1 MPSKKIHKIL
11 VANRGEIAV
20 RIINTLKKLS
30 ITSVAIYADNDVESL
45 HCRVADEARPL
56 GGSSLKDTYLNIQK
70 IIDAALDAGAD
81 AIHPGYGFLS
91 ENADFVEACKANN
104 LIFIGPDADSMRL
117 MGDKIRARQFAID
130 NDIPVVWG
138 LVGSVEEIAA
148 HAAALPYP
156 VLIKASAGGGGKGM
170 HIVEDASH
178 LHDSLEQASR
188 EAERYFGNGQIF
200 VEQYIR
206 NPRHI
211 EVQVLADHHGN
222 VIHLYER
229 ECSVQRR
236 YQKVIEE
243 SPSPT
248 LTEERRQA
256 ICNTAVDICKKMN
269 YNNAGTVEFIVD
281 ENQNFYFLEM
291 NTRIQ
296 VEHPVTEQ
304 RTGIDI
310 VEEQIRI
317 ARGKVMGYTQDSIVS
332 NGHAIECRIYAEDPE
347 NNFMPA
353 PAQLT
358 LYHEPKMRGVR
369 IDSSIDGP
377 TIISDSYDPM
387 ISKLI
392 CHGKTRESAIE
403 ITRNALKDYIVQT
416 YKTNIP
422 YLQSIINNKDF
433 IENKIDTSYCE
444 KHQDELIDSMR
455 IMRDDIKKEDVV
467 ALFLFYD
474 FNKLYLENKEID
486 NVWEQIGYWRYN
498 MNVDVVVLGQQTT
511 VNSQRSTV
519 NGQQSTVNG
528 QQSLYH
534 VQIERMNRKSLH
546 CTINGKKYEVLLSQ
560 NGSNI
565 NKVIINGMTESIF
578 VSETSDNNYCVH
590 FKGLDFI
597 CRRNDELN
605 DTKDY
610 SNTEN
615 KNSDMTYRSPMPGKV
630 IKVNVNEGDEVNEG
644 DILCVVEAMKMEN
657 NIKAMTSGKVAKVL
671 VNESDKVD
679 VKNILIELSI

>member
-20 RIINTLKKLS
+20 RIIGTLRKLS
-30 ITSVAIYADNDVESL
+30 INSVAIYADNDADSL
-45 HCRVADEARPL
+45 HCRLADEARPL
-56 GGSSLKDTYLNIQK
+56 GGGSLKDTYLNIQK
-70 IIDAALDAGAD
+70 IIDLALDAGAD

-91 ENADFVEACKANN
+91 ENADFAEACRANN
-104 LIFIGPDADSMRL
+104 LIFIGPDAEAMRL
-117 MGDKIRARQFAID
+117 MGDKIRARQFAIE

-138 LVGSVEEIAA
+138 MVGSVEEIAA
-148 HAAALPYP
+148 QAAALKYP
-156 VLIKASAGGGGKGM
+156 LLIKASAGGGGKGM
-170 HIVEDASH
+170 HIVEEPSQ
-178 LHDSLEQASR
+178 LHPSLEQASR

-211 EVQVLADHHGN
+211 EVQILADHHGN
-222 VIHLYER
+222 VIHLHER

-248 LTEERRQA
+248 LTEEKRHA
-256 ICNTAVDICKKMN
+256 ICETAVNLCKKMN

-317 ARGKVMGYTQDSIVS
+317 ARGKVMGYTQDSIIA

-347 NNFMPA
+347 NDFMPA

-358 LYHEPKMRGVR
+358 LYHEPQMRGVR
-369 IDSSIDGP
+369 IDSSIDRP
-377 TIISDSYDPM
+377 TSISDSYDPM

-392 CHGKTRESAIE
+392 CHGKNREAAIE
-403 ITRNALKDYIVQT
+403 ITKNALKNYIVQT
-416 YKTNIP
+416 RKTNIP
-422 YLQSIINNKDF
+422 YLQSIIDNKDF
-433 IENKIDTSYCE
+433 LENKIDTSYCE
-444 KHQDELIDSMR
+444 KHQDELVAAMHQMR
-455 IMRDDIKKEDVV
+455 NDVKKEDVA

-474 FNKLYLENKEID
+474 FNKLFLDHQEVD
-486 NVWEQIGYWRYN
+486 NVWQEIGYWRYD
-498 MNVDVVVLGQQTT
+498 MNIIVDVDGVSYN
-511 VNSQRSTV
+511 VN
-519 NGQQSTVNG
+519 
-528 QQSLYH
+528 
-534 VQIERMNRKSLH
+534 IEKIRRKSLN
-546 CTINGKKYEVLLSQ
+546 CTINGQSYEVLLSQ
-560 NGSNI
+560 NGSRMS
-565 NKVIINGMTESIF
+565 KVIINGMMETIF
-578 VSETSDNNYCVH
+578 ISETSDNNYRVH
-590 FKGLDFI
+590 LKGLDFI
-597 CRRNDELN
+597 CRRRDELN
-605 DTKDY
+605 DAKDY
-610 SNTEN
+610 SNNESKGN
-615 KNSDMTYRSPMPGKV
+615 DLNYYSPMPGKV
-630 IKVNVNEGDEVNEG
+630 IKVNVKEGDAVKEG
-644 DILCVVEAMKMEN
+644 DVLCVVEAMKMEN
-657 NIKAMTSGKVAKVL
+657 NIKAMTSATVKKVYVD
-671 VNESDKVD
+671 EGEKVD

>member
-20 RIINTLKKLS
+20 RIISTLKKLS
-30 ITSVAIYADNDVESL
+30 ISSVAIYADNDVDSM

-56 GGSSLKDTYLNIQK
+56 GSGSLKDTYLNIQK

-91 ENADFVEACKANN
+91 EDAEFAEACKANN
-104 LIFIGPDADSMRL
+104 LIFIGPDAESMRL
-117 MGDKIRARQFAID
+117 MGDKIRSRQFAIE
-130 NDIPVVWG
+130 NGIPVVWG
-138 LVGSVEEIAA
+138 LVGSVEEIDA

-170 HIVEDASH
+170 RVVEEASQ
-178 LHDSLEQASR
+178 LRPSLEQASR

-200 VEQYIR
+200 IEQYIR

-211 EVQVLADHHGN
+211 EVQILADHHGN

-236 YQKVIEE
+236 YQKIIEE

-317 ARGKVMGYTQDSIVS
+317 ARGKVMGYTQDSIVA

-377 TIISDSYDPM
+377 TTISDSYDPM

-392 CHGKTRESAIE
+392 CHGKTREAAIE

-416 YKTNIP
+416 YRTNIP
-422 YLQSIINNKDF
+422 YLQSVIDNKDF

-444 KHQDELIDSMR
+444 KHQEELLSSMR
-455 IMRDDIKKEDVV
+455 IMRDEIKKEDVV
-467 ALFLFYD
+467 ALFLFHD
-474 FNKLYLENKEID
+474 FNKLYLENKEIN
-486 NVWEQIGYWRYN
+486 NVWERIGYWRYN
-498 MNVDVVVLGQQTT
+498 MNITVSVEQSAVSSQQSAAFN
-511 VNSQRSTV
+511 VKVEKISPKSLKCKI
-519 NGQQSTVNG
+519 NGQD
-528 QQSLYH
+528 
-534 VQIERMNRKSLH
+534 
-546 CTINGKKYEVLLSQ
+546 YEVLLSQ
-560 NGSNI
+560 NGGDI
-565 NKVIINGMTESIF
+565 NKVIINGTTESIF
-578 VSETSDNNYCVH
+578 VSEVSGNSYCVH
-590 FKGLDFI
+590 LRGLDFI

-605 DTKDY
+605 YSKDY
-610 SNTEN
+610 SNTDT
-615 KNSDMTYRSPMPGKV
+615 KNNDMTYYSPMPGKV
-630 IKVNVNEGDEVNEG
+630 IKVNVQEGDDVKEG
-644 DILCVVEAMKMEN
+644 DVLCVVEAMKMEN
-657 NIKAMTSGKVAKVL
+657 NIKAMTSAKVAKVF
-671 VNESDKVD
+671 VAEGDKVD

>member
-20 RIINTLKKLS
+20 RIISTLKKLS
-30 ITSVAIYADNDVESL
+30 ISSVAIYADNDVDSM

-56 GGSSLKDTYLNIQK
+56 GRGSLKDTYLNIQK

-91 ENADFVEACKANN
+91 EDAEFAEACKANN
-104 LIFIGPDADSMRL
+104 LIFIGPDAESMRL
-117 MGDKIRARQFAID
+117 MGDKIRSRQFAIE
-130 NDIPVVWG
+130 NGIPVVWG
-138 LVGSVEEIAA
+138 LVGSVEEIDA

-170 HIVEDASH
+170 RVVEEASQ
-178 LHDSLEQASR
+178 LRPSLEQASR

-200 VEQYIR
+200 IEQYIR

-211 EVQVLADHHGN
+211 EVQILADHHGN

-236 YQKVIEE
+236 YQKIIEE

-317 ARGKVMGYTQDSIVS
+317 ARGKVMGYTQDSIVA

-377 TIISDSYDPM
+377 TTISDSYDPM

-392 CHGKTRESAIE
+392 CHGKTREAAIE

-416 YKTNIP
+416 YRTNIP
-422 YLQSIINNKDF
+422 YLQSVINNKDF

-444 KHQDELIDSMR
+444 KHQEELLSSMR
-455 IMRDDIKKEDVV
+455 TMRDEIKKEDVV
-467 ALFLFYD
+467 ALFLFHD
-474 FNKLYLENKEID
+474 FNKLYLENKEIN
-486 NVWEQIGYWRYN
+486 NVWERIGYWRYN
-498 MNVDVVVLGQQTT
+498 MNITVSVDGQQTT
-511 VNSQRSTV
+511 DNSQQPMAFNVKIEKISPKTLKCKI
-519 NGQQSTVNG
+519 NGQD
-528 QQSLYH
+528 
-534 VQIERMNRKSLH
+534 
-546 CTINGKKYEVLLSQ
+546 YEVLLSQ
-560 NGSNI
+560 NGGDI
-565 NKVIINGMTESIF
+565 NKVIINGTTESIF
-578 VSETSDNNYCVH
+578 VSEVAGNSYCVH
-590 FKGLDFI
+590 LRGLDFI

-605 DTKDY
+605 YSKDY
-610 SNTEN
+610 SNTDT
-615 KNSDMTYRSPMPGKV
+615 KNNDMTYYSPMPGKV
-630 IKVNVNEGDEVNEG
+630 IKVNVKEGDDVMEG
-644 DILCVVEAMKMEN
+644 DVLCVVEAMKMEN
-657 NIKAMTSGKVAKVL
+657 NIKAMASAKVAKVC
-671 VNESDKVD
+671 VAEGDKVD

>member
-11 VANRGEIAV
+11 IANRGEIAV
-20 RIINTLKKLS
+20 RIISTLKKLS
-30 ITSVAIYADNDVESL
+30 IGSVAVYADNDADSL
-45 HCRVADEARPL
+45 HCRLADEARPL
-56 GGSSLKDTYLNIQK
+56 GSGNLKDTYLNIQK
-70 IIDAALDAGAD
+70 IIDLALDAGAD

-91 ENADFVEACKANN
+91 ENADFAEACKANN
-104 LIFIGPDADSMRL
+104 LIFIGPDAEAMRL
-117 MGDKIRARQFAID
+117 MGDKIRARRFAIE

-138 LVGSVEEIAA
+138 LVGSLEEIEAQ
-148 HAAALPYP
+148 AAALPYP

-170 HIVEDASH
+170 HIVNDASQLH
-178 LHDSLEQASR
+178 LSLEQASR

-200 VEQYIR
+200 VEQYIK

-211 EVQVLADHHGN
+211 EVQILADHHGN
-222 VIHLYER
+222 VIHLHER

-236 YQKVIEE
+236 YQKIIEE

-248 LTEERRQA
+248 LTEERRHA
-256 ICNTAVDICKKMN
+256 ICETAVDLCKKMN

-317 ARGKVMGYTQDSIVS
+317 ARGKVMGYTQDSIVA

-347 NNFMPA
+347 NDFMPA
-353 PAQLT
+353 PGNIT

-369 IDSSIDGP
+369 IDSSINGP
-377 TIISDSYDPM
+377 TSISDSYDPM

-416 YKTNIP
+416 HKTNIP
-422 YLQSIINNKDF
+422 YLQSIVDNDDF
-433 IENKIDTSYCE
+433 VNNKIDTSFCE
-444 KHQDELIDSMR
+444 KHQEQLINAMHKMR
-455 IMRDDIKKEDVV
+455 NDIKKEDVV

-474 FNKLYLENKEID
+474 FNKKYLENKTID
-486 NVWEQIGYWRYN
+486 NVWEEVGYWRYN
-498 MNVDVVVLGQQTT
+498 MNVDVEVSNQLSAVSCQHTELF
-511 VNSQRSTV
+511 
-519 NGQQSTVNG
+519 
-528 QQSLYH
+528 H
-534 VQIERMNRKSLH
+534 VTIERIRRKSLY
-546 CTINGKKYEVLLSQ
+546 CTINGQDYEVLLSQ
-560 NGSNI
+560 NSSNI

-578 VSETSDNNYCVH
+578 VSETTDNKYCVH
-590 FKGLDFI
+590 LKGLDFI
-597 CRRNDELN
+597 CRRIDELN
-605 DTKDY
+605 DCCDY
-610 SNTEN
+610 SHTEN
-615 KNSDMTYRSPMPGKV
+615 KDNAMTYRAPMPGKV
-630 IKVNVNEGDEVNEG
+630 IKVNVKEGDDVKEG
-644 DILCVVEAMKMEN
+644 DVLCVVEAMKMEN
-657 NIKAMTSGKVAKVL
+657 NIKAMTSAKVAKVF
-671 VNESDKVD
+671 VEEGDKVD
-679 VKNILIELSI
+679 VKNILIELSL

>member
-1 MPSKKIHKIL
+1 ML

-20 RIINTLKKLS
+20 RIISTLKKLS
-30 ITSVAIYADNDVESL
+30 INSVAVYSDDDADSM

-56 GGSSLKDTYLNIQK
+56 GYGSLKDTYLNIQK
-70 IIDAALDAGAD
+70 IIDVALDAGAD

-91 ENADFVEACKANN
+91 ENADFAEACKANN
-104 LIFIGPDADSMRL
+104 LIFVGPDAEAMRL

-138 LVGSVEEIAA
+138 LVGSLEEIEAQ
-148 HAAALPYP
+148 AAALPYP

-170 HIVEDASH
+170 HIVEDASQ
-178 LHDSLEQASR
+178 LHSSLVQASR

-200 VEQYIR
+200 IEQYIR

-236 YQKVIEE
+236 YQKIIEE

-248 LTEERRQA
+248 LTEERRLA
-256 ICNTAVDICKKMN
+256 ICETAVDLCKKMN

-310 VEEQIRI
+310 VEEQVRI
-317 ARGKVMGYTQDSIVS
+317 ARGKVMGYTQDSIVA

-353 PAQLT
+353 PADIT

-369 IDSSIDGP
+369 IDSSIDRP
-377 TIISDSYDPM
+377 TSISDSYDPM

-416 YKTNIP
+416 DKTNIP
-422 YLQSIINNKDF
+422 YLRSIIDNDDF
-433 IENKIDTSYCE
+433 INNKIDTSYCE
-444 KHQDELIDSMR
+444 KHQDELMMSMLN
-455 IMRDDIKKEDVV
+455 MRDDVKKEDVV

-474 FNKLYLENKEID
+474 FNKKYLENKAID
-486 NVWEQIGYWRYN
+486 NVWEEVGYWRYN
-498 MNVDVVVLGQQTT
+498 MNVDVEVL
-511 VNSQRSTV
+511 SQRTTD
-519 NGQQSTVNG
+519 NRQQSSVF
-528 QQSLYH
+528 H
-534 VQIERMNRKSLH
+534 VQIERITRKSLH
-546 CTINGKKYEVLLSQ
+546 CTINGQGYEVLLSQ
-560 NGSNI
+560 NGGKI

-590 FKGLDFI
+590 LKGLDFI
-597 CRRNDELN
+597 CRRTDELN
-605 DTKDY
+605 DSRDY
-610 SNTEN
+610 SYKED
-615 KNSDMTYRSPMPGKV
+615 KNNDLEYRSPMPGKV
-630 IKVNVNEGDEVNEG
+630 IKVNVKEGDDVKEG
-644 DILCVVEAMKMEN
+644 DVLCVVEAMKMEN
-657 NIKAMTSGKVAKVL
+657 NIKAMTAAKVAKVF
-671 VNESDKVD
+671 VGEGDKVD
-679 VKNILIELSI
+679 VKNILIELSL

>member
-1 MPSKKIHKIL
+1 MPSKKIHKML
-11 VANRGEIAV
+11 VANRGEIAEP
-20 RIINTLKKLS
+20 IISTLKKLS
-30 ITSVAIYADNDVESL
+30 INSVAVYSDDDADSM

-56 GGSSLKDTYLNIQK
+56 GYGSLKDTYLNIQK
-70 IIDAALDAGAD
+70 IIDVALDAGAD

-91 ENADFVEACKANN
+91 ENADFAEACKANN
-104 LIFIGPDADSMRL
+104 LIFVGPDAEAMRL

-138 LVGSVEEIAA
+138 LVGSLEEIEAQ
-148 HAAALPYP
+148 AAALPYP

-170 HIVEDASH
+170 HIVEDASQ
-178 LHDSLEQASR
+178 LHSSLVQASR

-200 VEQYIR
+200 IEQYIR

-236 YQKVIEE
+236 YQKIIEE

-248 LTEERRQA
+248 LTEERRLA
-256 ICNTAVDICKKMN
+256 ICETAVDLCKKMN

-317 ARGKVMGYTQDSIVS
+317 ARGKVMGYTQDSIVA

-353 PAQLT
+353 PADIT

-369 IDSSIDGP
+369 IDSSIDRP
-377 TIISDSYDPM
+377 TSISDSYDPM

-416 YKTNIP
+416 DKTNIP
-422 YLQSIINNKDF
+422 YLRSIIDNDDF
-433 IENKIDTSYCE
+433 INNKIDTSYCE
-444 KHQDELIDSMR
+444 KHQDELMMSMLN
-455 IMRDDIKKEDVV
+455 MRDDVKKEDVV

-474 FNKLYLENKEID
+474 FNKKYLENKAID
-486 NVWEQIGYWRYN
+486 NVWEEVGYWRYN
-498 MNVDVVVLGQQTT
+498 MNVDVEVL
-511 VNSQRSTV
+511 SQRITD
-519 NGQQSTVNG
+519 NRQQSSVF
-528 QQSLYH
+528 H
-534 VQIERMNRKSLH
+534 VQIERITRKSLH
-546 CTINGKKYEVLLSQ
+546 CTINGQGYEVLLSQ
-560 NGSNI
+560 NGGKI

-590 FKGLDFI
+590 LKGLDFI
-597 CRRNDELN
+597 CRRTDELN
-605 DTKDY
+605 DSRDY
-610 SNTEN
+610 SYKED
-615 KNSDMTYRSPMPGKV
+615 KNNDLEYRSPMPGKV
-630 IKVNVNEGDEVNEG
+630 IKVNVKEGDDVKEG
-644 DILCVVEAMKMEN
+644 DVLCVVEAMKMEN
-657 NIKAMTSGKVAKVL
+657 NIKAMTAAKVAKVF
-671 VNESDKVD
+671 VGEGDKVD
-679 VKNILIELSI
+679 VKNILIELSL

>member
-20 RIINTLKKLS
+20 RIISTLKKLS
-30 ITSVAIYADNDVESL
+30 INSVAIYADNDIDSM
-45 HCRVADEARPL
+45 HCRIADEARPL
-56 GGSSLKDTYLNIQK
+56 GGGSLKETYLNIQK
-70 IIDAALDAGAD
+70 IIDVALDAGVD

-91 ENADFVEACKANN
+91 EDADFAEACKANN
-104 LIFIGPDADSMRL
+104 LIFIGPDAESMRL

-138 LVGSVEEIAA
+138 LVGSVEEIEAQ
-148 HAAALPYP
+148 AAALPYP

-170 HIVEDASH
+170 HIVNDTSQ
-178 LHDSLEQASR
+178 LRLSLEQASR

-200 VEQYIR
+200 IEQYIR

-211 EVQVLADHHGN
+211 EVQILADHHGN

-236 YQKVIEE
+236 YQKIIEE
-243 SPSPT
+243 SPSPS
-248 LTEERRQA
+248 LSEERRQA

-317 ARGKVMGYTQDSIVS
+317 ARGKVMGYTQDSIVV

-353 PAQLT
+353 PARLT

-369 IDSSIDGP
+369 IDSSINCP
-377 TIISDSYDPM
+377 TVISDSYDPM

-403 ITRNALKDYIVQT
+403 ITKNALKDYIVQT
-416 YKTNIP
+416 HRTNIP
-422 YLQSIINNKDF
+422 YLQSIINNDDF
-433 IENKIDTSYCE
+433 VNNKIDTSYCE
-444 KHQDELIDSMR
+444 KHQKELIDAMH
-455 IMRDDIKKEDVV
+455 IMRDEIKKEDVV
-467 ALFLFYD
+467 ALFLFHD
-474 FNKLYLENKEID
+474 FNKSYLENKDIN
-486 NVWEQIGYWRYN
+486 NVWERIGYWRYN
-498 MNVDVVVLGQQTT
+498 MNIAVSVEQSAISHQPSVYDVKIEKISPKSL
-511 VNSQRSTV
+511 NCNI
-519 NGQQSTVNG
+519 NGQP
-528 QQSLYH
+528 
-534 VQIERMNRKSLH
+534 
-546 CTINGKKYEVLLSQ
+546 YEVMLTQ
-560 NGSNI
+560 NGGDI
-565 NKVIINGMTESIF
+565 NKVMINGMTESIF
-578 VSETSDNNYCVH
+578 VSETSDNKYCVH
-590 FKGLDFI
+590 LRGLDFI

-605 DTKDY
+605 DSRDY
-610 SNTEN
+610 SCNDV
-615 KNSDMTYRSPMPGKV
+615 KNSDMTYYSPMPGKV
-630 IKVNVNEGDEVNEG
+630 IKVNVKEGDEVKEG
-644 DILCVVEAMKMEN
+644 DVLCVVEAMKMEN
-657 NIKAMTSGKVAKVL
+657 NIKAMTSAKVAKVL
-671 VNESDKVD
+671 VNEGDKVD

>member
-20 RIINTLKKLS
+20 RIIGTLRKLS
-30 ITSVAIYADNDVESL
+30 ISSVAVYADNDADSL
-45 HCRVADEARPL
+45 HCRLADEARPL
-56 GGSSLKDTYLNIQK
+56 GGGSLKDTYLNIQK
-70 IIDAALDAGAD
+70 IIDSALDAGAD

-91 ENADFVEACKANN
+91 ENAEFAEACKANN
-104 LIFIGPDADSMRL
+104 LIFIGPNAESMRL
-117 MGDKIRARQFAID
+117 MGDKIRARQFAIE

-138 LVGSVEEIAA
+138 LVGSVEEIEAQ
-148 HAAALPYP
+148 AAALPYP

-170 HIVEDASH
+170 HIVEDASQLH
-178 LHDSLEQASR
+178 LSLEQASR
-188 EAERYFGNGQIF
+188 EAEKYFGNGQIF
-200 VEQYIR
+200 IEQYIR

-222 VIHLYER
+222 IIHLFER

-256 ICNTAVDICKKMN
+256 ICETAVAICKSMN
-269 YNNAGTVEFIVD
+269 YRNAGTVEFILD

-317 ARGKVMGYTQDSIVS
+317 ARGKVMGYTQDSITA

-353 PAQLT
+353 PAELT
-358 LYHEPKMRGVR
+358 LYHEPNMRGVR
-369 IDSSIDGP
+369 IDSSINGP
-377 TIISDSYDPM
+377 TTISDSYDPM

-403 ITRNALKDYIVQT
+403 ITKNALKNYIVQT
-416 YKTNIP
+416 RKTNIP
-422 YLQSIINNKDF
+422 YLQSIIDNEDF
-433 IENKIDTSYCE
+433 LNNKIDTSYCE
-444 KHQDELIDSMR
+444 KHQEELVASMHQ
-455 IMRDDIKKEDVV
+455 MRNDIKKEDVA

-474 FNKLYLENKEID
+474 FNKLYLENKNID
-486 NVWEQIGYWRYN
+486 NVWEEIGYWRYN
-498 MNVDVVVLGQQTT
+498 MNIIVEVDSKPYS
-511 VNSQRSTV
+511 VNIDKIR
-519 NGQQSTVNG
+519 
-528 QQSLYH
+528 
-534 VQIERMNRKSLH
+534 RKSLN
-546 CTINGKKYEVLLSQ
+546 CTINGQDYEVLLSQ
-560 NGSNI
+560 NGGGI
-565 NKVIINGMTESIF
+565 NKVIINGMTESVF

-590 FKGLDFI
+590 LKGLDFI

-605 DTKDY
+605 YTKDY
-610 SNTEN
+610 SNVDA
-615 KNSDMTYRSPMPGKV
+615 KNNDMTYFSPMPGKV
-630 IKVNVNEGDEVNEG
+630 IKVNVKEGDEVKEG
-644 DILCVVEAMKMEN
+644 DVLCVVEAMKMEN
-657 NIKAMTSGKVAKVL
+657 NIKAMTSAKVAKVL
-671 VNESDKVD
+671 VNEGDKVD
-679 VKNILIELSI
+679 VKTILIELVL

>member
-20 RIINTLKKLS
+20 RIISTLKKLS
-30 ITSVAIYADNDVESL
+30 INSVAIYADNDIDSM
-45 HCRVADEARPL
+45 HCRIADEARPL
-56 GGSSLKDTYLNIQK
+56 GGGSLKETYLNIQK
-70 IIDAALDAGAD
+70 IIDVALDAGVD

-91 ENADFVEACKANN
+91 EDADFAEACKANN
-104 LIFIGPDADSMRL
+104 LIFIGPDAESMRL
-117 MGDKIRARQFAID
+117 MGDKIRARQFAIE

-138 LVGSVEEIAA
+138 LVGSVEEIEAQ
-148 HAAALPYP
+148 AAALPYP

-170 HIVEDASH
+170 HIVDDASQLH
-178 LHDSLEQASR
+178 LSLEQASR

-200 VEQYIR
+200 IEQYIR

-211 EVQVLADHHGN
+211 EVQILADHHGN

-236 YQKVIEE
+236 YQKIIEE
-243 SPSPT
+243 SPSPS
-248 LTEERRQA
+248 LSEERRQA
-256 ICNTAVDICKKMN
+256 ICQTAVDICKKMN

-317 ARGKVMGYTQDSIVS
+317 ARGKVMGYTQDSIVA

-353 PAQLT
+353 PARLT

-369 IDSSIDGP
+369 IDSSINGP
-377 TIISDSYDPM
+377 TVISDSYDPM

-403 ITRNALKDYIVQT
+403 ITRNALKEYIVQT

-422 YLQSIINNKDF
+422 YLQSIIANEDF
-433 IENKIDTSYCE
+433 INNKIDTSYCE
-444 KHQDELIDSMR
+444 KHQQQLIESMHA
-455 IMRDDIKKEDVV
+455 MRNEIKKEDVV

-474 FNKLYLENKEID
+474 FNKSYLENKDIN
-486 NVWEQIGYWRYN
+486 NVWERIGYWRYN
-498 MNVDVVVLGQQTT
+498 MNITVSVEQSAVIGQPSAVYN
-511 VNSQRSTV
+511 VNIEKINPKSLKCNI
-519 NGQQSTVNG
+519 NGQD
-528 QQSLYH
+528 
-534 VQIERMNRKSLH
+534 
-546 CTINGKKYEVLLSQ
+546 YEVLLTQ
-560 NGSNI
+560 NGGDI
-565 NKVIINGMTESIF
+565 NKVMINGMTESIF

-590 FKGLDFI
+590 LRGLDFI

-605 DTKDY
+605 DSRDY
-610 SNTEN
+610 SCNDV
-615 KNSDMTYRSPMPGKV
+615 KNSDMTYYSPMPGKV
-630 IKVNVNEGDEVNEG
+630 IKVNVKEGDEVKEG
-644 DILCVVEAMKMEN
+644 DVLCVVEAMKMEN
-657 NIKAMTSGKVAKVL
+657 NIKAMTSAKVAKVF
-671 VNESDKVD
+671 VNEGDKVD

>member
-20 RIINTLKKLS
+20 RIISTLKKLS
-30 ITSVAIYADNDVESL
+30 ISSVAIYADNDVDSM

-56 GGSSLKDTYLNIQK
+56 GSGSLKDTYLNIQK
-70 IIDAALDAGAD
+70 IIDAALDAGVD

-91 ENADFVEACKANN
+91 EDAEFAEACKANN
-104 LIFIGPDADSMRL
+104 LIFIGPDAESMRL
-117 MGDKIRARQFAID
+117 MGDKIRSRQFAIE
-130 NDIPVVWG
+130 NGIPVVWG
-138 LVGSVEEIAA
+138 LVGSVEEIDAQ
-148 HAAALPYP
+148 AAALPYP

-170 HIVEDASH
+170 RVVEEASQ
-178 LHDSLEQASR
+178 LRPSLEQASR

-200 VEQYIR
+200 IEQYIR

-211 EVQVLADHHGN
+211 EVQILADHHGN

-236 YQKVIEE
+236 YQKIIEE

-317 ARGKVMGYTQDSIVS
+317 ARGKVMGYTQDSIVA

-377 TIISDSYDPM
+377 TTISDSYDPM

-392 CHGKTRESAIE
+392 CHGKTREAAVE

-416 YKTNIP
+416 YRTNIP
-422 YLQSIINNKDF
+422 YLQSVIDNKDF

-444 KHQDELIDSMR
+444 KHQEELLSSMR
-455 IMRDDIKKEDVV
+455 TMRDDIKKEDVV
-467 ALFLFYD
+467 ALFLFHD
-474 FNKLYLENKEID
+474 FNKLYLENKEIN
-486 NVWEQIGYWRYN
+486 NVWERIGYWRYN
-498 MNVDVVVLGQQTT
+498 MNITVSVDSQQPTA
-511 VNSQRSTV
+511 NSQQPMAFNVKIEKISPKSLKCKI
-519 NGQQSTVNG
+519 NGQD
-528 QQSLYH
+528 
-534 VQIERMNRKSLH
+534 
-546 CTINGKKYEVLLSQ
+546 YEVLLSQ
-560 NGSNI
+560 NGGDI
-565 NKVIINGMTESIF
+565 NKVIINGATEPIF
-578 VSETSDNNYCVH
+578 VSEVSGNSYCVH
-590 FKGLDFI
+590 LRGLDFI

-605 DTKDY
+605 YSKDY
-610 SNTEN
+610 SNTDT
-615 KNSDMTYRSPMPGKV
+615 KNNDMTYYSPMPGKV
-630 IKVNVNEGDEVNEG
+630 IKVNVKEGDDVKEG
-644 DILCVVEAMKMEN
+644 DVLCVVEAMKMEN
-657 NIKAMTSGKVAKVL
+657 NIKAMASAKVAKVC
-671 VNESDKVD
+671 VAEGDKVD

>member
-20 RIINTLKKLS
+20 RIISTLKKLS
-30 ITSVAIYADNDVESL
+30 ISSVAIYADNDVDSM

-56 GGSSLKDTYLNIQK
+56 GSGSLKDTYLNIQK

-91 ENADFVEACKANN
+91 EDAEFAEACKANN
-104 LIFIGPDADSMRL
+104 LIFIGPDAESMRL
-117 MGDKIRARQFAID
+117 MGDKIKSRQFAIE
-130 NDIPVVWG
+130 NGIPVVWG
-138 LVGSVEEIAA
+138 LVGSVEEIDA

-170 HIVEDASH
+170 RVVEEASQ
-178 LHDSLEQASR
+178 LRPSLEQASR

-200 VEQYIR
+200 IEQYIR

-211 EVQVLADHHGN
+211 EVQILADHHGN

-236 YQKVIEE
+236 YQKIIEE

-317 ARGKVMGYTQDSIVS
+317 ARGKVMGYTQDSIVA

-377 TIISDSYDPM
+377 TTISDSYDPM

-392 CHGKTRESAIE
+392 CHGKTREAAIE

-416 YKTNIP
+416 YRTNIP
-422 YLQSIINNKDF
+422 YLQSVIDNKDF

-444 KHQDELIDSMR
+444 KHQEELLSSMR
-455 IMRDDIKKEDVV
+455 IMRDEIKKEDVV
-467 ALFLFYD
+467 ALFLFHD
-474 FNKLYLENKEID
+474 FNKLYLENKEIN
-486 NVWEQIGYWRYN
+486 NVWERIGYWRYN
-498 MNVDVVVLGQQTT
+498 MNITVSVEQSAVSSQQSAAFN
-511 VNSQRSTV
+511 VKVEKISPKSLKCKI
-519 NGQQSTVNG
+519 NGQD
-528 QQSLYH
+528 
-534 VQIERMNRKSLH
+534 
-546 CTINGKKYEVLLSQ
+546 YEVLLSQ
-560 NGSNI
+560 NGGDI
-565 NKVIINGMTESIF
+565 NKVIINGTTESIF
-578 VSETSDNNYCVH
+578 VSEVSGNSYCVH
-590 FKGLDFI
+590 LRGLDFI

-605 DTKDY
+605 YSKDY
-610 SNTEN
+610 SNTDT
-615 KNSDMTYRSPMPGKV
+615 KNNDMTYYSPMPGKV
-630 IKVNVNEGDEVNEG
+630 IKVNVKEGDEVKEG
-644 DILCVVEAMKMEN
+644 DVLCVVEAMKMEN
-657 NIKAMTSGKVAKVL
+657 NIKAMTSAKVAKVFIA
-671 VNESDKVD
+671 EGDKVD

>member
-1 MPSKKIHKIL
+1 MPSKKIHKML

-20 RIINTLKKLS
+20 RIISTLKKLS
-30 ITSVAIYADNDVESL
+30 INSVAVYSDDDADSM

-56 GGSSLKDTYLNIQK
+56 GYGSLKDTYLNIQK
-70 IIDAALDAGAD
+70 IIDVALDAGAD

-91 ENADFVEACKANN
+91 ENADFAEACKANN
-104 LIFIGPDADSMRL
+104 LIFVGPDAEAMRL

-138 LVGSVEEIAA
+138 LVGSLEEIEAQ
-148 HAAALPYP
+148 AAALPYP

-170 HIVEDASH
+170 HIVEDASQ
-178 LHDSLEQASR
+178 LHSSLVQASR

-200 VEQYIR
+200 IEQYIR

-236 YQKVIEE
+236 YQKIIEE

-248 LTEERRQA
+248 LTEERRLA
-256 ICNTAVDICKKMN
+256 ICETAVDLCKKMN

-281 ENQNFYFLEM
+281 ESQNFYFLEM

-296 VEHPVTEQ
+296 VEHTVTEQ

-317 ARGKVMGYTQDSIVS
+317 ARGKVMGYTQDSIVA

-353 PAQLT
+353 PADIT

-369 IDSSIDGP
+369 IDSSIDRP
-377 TIISDSYDPM
+377 TSISDSYDPM

-416 YKTNIP
+416 DKTNIP
-422 YLQSIINNKDF
+422 YLRSIIDNDDF
-433 IENKIDTSYCE
+433 INNKIDTSYCE
-444 KHQDELIDSMR
+444 KHQDELMMSMLN
-455 IMRDDIKKEDVV
+455 MRDDVKKEDVV

-474 FNKLYLENKEID
+474 LNKKYLENKAID
-486 NVWEQIGYWRYN
+486 NVWEEVGYWRYN
-498 MNVDVVVLGQQTT
+498 MNVDVEVL
-511 VNSQRSTV
+511 SQRTTD
-519 NGQQSTVNG
+519 NRQQSSVF
-528 QQSLYH
+528 H
-534 VQIERMNRKSLH
+534 VQIERITRKSLH
-546 CTINGKKYEVLLSQ
+546 CTINGQDYEVLLSQ
-560 NGSNI
+560 NGGKI

-590 FKGLDFI
+590 LKGLDFI
-597 CRRNDELN
+597 CRRTDELN
-605 DTKDY
+605 DSRDY
-610 SNTEN
+610 SYKED
-615 KNSDMTYRSPMPGKV
+615 KNNDLEYRSPMPGKV
-630 IKVNVNEGDEVNEG
+630 IKVNVKEGDDVKEG
-644 DILCVVEAMKMEN
+644 DVLCVVEAMKMEN
-657 NIKAMTSGKVAKVL
+657 NIKAMTAAKVAKVF
-671 VNESDKVD
+671 VGEGDKVD
-679 VKNILIELSI
+679 VKNILIELSL

>member
-20 RIINTLKKLS
+20 RIISTLKKLS
-30 ITSVAIYADNDVESL
+30 ISSVAVYADNDVDSM
-45 HCRVADEARPL
+45 HCRLADEARPL
-56 GGSSLKDTYLNIQK
+56 GGGSLKDTYLNIQK
-70 IIDAALDAGAD
+70 IIDVALDAGVD

-91 ENADFVEACKANN
+91 EDADFAEACRANN
-104 LIFIGPDADSMRL
+104 LIFIGPDAESMRL
-117 MGDKIRARQFAID
+117 MGDKIRARQFAIE

-138 LVGSVEEIAA
+138 LVGSVEEIEAQ
-148 HAAALPYP
+148 AAALPYP

-170 HIVEDASH
+170 HIVDDASQLH
-178 LHDSLEQASR
+178 LSLEQASR

-200 VEQYIR
+200 IEQYIR

-211 EVQVLADHHGN
+211 EVQILADHHGN

-236 YQKVIEE
+236 YQKIIEE
-243 SPSPT
+243 SPSPS
-248 LTEERRQA
+248 LSEERRQA
-256 ICNTAVDICKKMN
+256 ICQTAVDICKKMN

-317 ARGKVMGYTQDSIVS
+317 ARGKVMGYTQDSIVA

-369 IDSSIDGP
+369 IDSSINGP
-377 TIISDSYDPM
+377 TVISDSYDPM

-403 ITRNALKDYIVQT
+403 ITRNALKEYIVQT

-422 YLQSIINNKDF
+422 YLQSIIANEDF
-433 IENKIDTSYCE
+433 INNKIDTSYCE
-444 KHQDELIDSMR
+444 KHQQQLIESMHV
-455 IMRDDIKKEDVV
+455 MRNEIKKEDVV

-474 FNKLYLENKEID
+474 FNKSYLENKDIN
-486 NVWEQIGYWRYN
+486 NVWERIGYWRYN
-498 MNVDVVVLGQQTT
+498 MNIT
-511 VNSQRSTV
+511 VSVEQSVFNVNIEKINPKSLKCNI
-519 NGQQSTVNG
+519 NGQD
-528 QQSLYH
+528 
-534 VQIERMNRKSLH
+534 
-546 CTINGKKYEVLLSQ
+546 YEVLLTQ
-560 NGSNI
+560 NGGDI
-565 NKVIINGMTESIF
+565 NKVMINGMTESIF

-590 FKGLDFI
+590 LRGLDFI

-605 DTKDY
+605 DSRDY
-610 SNTEN
+610 SCNDV
-615 KNSDMTYRSPMPGKV
+615 KNSDMTYYSPMPGKV
-630 IKVNVNEGDEVNEG
+630 IKVNVKEGDEVNEG
-644 DILCVVEAMKMEN
+644 DVLCVVEAMKMEN
-657 NIKAMTSGKVAKVL
+657 NIKAMTSAKVAKVF
-671 VNESDKVD
+671 VNEGDKVD